1 LFDLQEDPQELHDRG
16 RDAGAIYKAARDD
29 LYQCLLEW
37 MRQHRNRMGMTNQ
50 AVAKRPSPAAAGGVT
65 IGVW

>member
-1 LFDLQEDPQELHDRG
+1 
-16 RDAGAIYKAARDD
+16 
-29 LYQCLLEW
+29 